1 LDRDTGEQEE
11 PQMVDILHKVGIK
24 SSSPDVARALNL
36 RPVQPF
42 DRNSSSTRNQHLGK
56 QEVNHA
62 DID

>member
-1 LDRDTGEQEE
+1 LDGDTGEQEE

-24 SSSPDVARALNL
+24 SSSPDVARALNPC
-36 RPVQPF
+36 PVQPF

>member
-1 LDRDTGEQEE
+1 
-11 PQMVDILHKVGIK
+11 MVDILHKVGIK

-36 RPVQPF
+36 CPVQPF
-42 DRNSSSTRNQHLGK
+42 DRNSTSTRNQHLGK